1 MSHKFLIH
9 SNNTPSSK
17 STEEFLRQKL
27 EMAGIPVSDALEDDV
42 DLIICIGGDGALLRA
57 VHDYDFPTIP
67 FMGINTGHLGFFQ
80 EIAPDELDMFIED
93 YLEEE
98 FSIQPMMTIKAI
110 VEHDDTRDEFTAL
123 NEVAVKSNGNHTV
136 HLDISIGGG
145 LIESFSGD
153 GVLISTPAGSTAYN
167 YSLRG
172 SIVDPRLE
180 LLQVTPIAPMNS
192 TAYRSFTSSILLPPD
207 LSLGIVPGVSESI
220 CTLLVTHDSFS
231 EEYENVSKIEVKLS
245 DQKVNLLRFGNYDFW
260 SKVKEKFL

>member
-9 SNNTPSSK
+9 SNNTPSSNA
-17 STEEFLRQKL
+17 TEELLRQKL
-27 EMAGIPVSDALEDDV
+27 DMAEIPVATSLTGDV

-57 VHDYDFPTIP
+57 VHDYDFPTVP

-80 EIAPDELDMFIED
+80 EIAPDELDKFIAD
-93 YLEEE
+93 YIDKK
-98 FSIQPMMTIKAI
+98 FSIQTMMTIKAI
-110 VEHDDTRDEFTAL
+110 VEHNGLKDEFTAL
-123 NEVAVKSNGNHTV
+123 NEITVKSNGNHTV
-136 HLDISIGGG
+136 HLDISIGGAF
-145 LIESFSGD
+145 IECFSGD

-192 TAYRSFTSSILLPPD
+192 TAYRSFTSSVLLPPD
-207 LSLGIVPGVSESI
+207 LSLGIVPGASEI
-220 CTLLVTHDSFS
+220 RDKLLVTHDSFS
-231 EEYENVSKIEVKLS
+231 EEYENVSGIEVMLS